1 MIQIIMMARAYQ
13 RRPSEILCIDDEYVA
28 YCIDEVAML
37 YVAKATDDKGNLKWN
52 RLRWKDDERSNNKN
66 NKELIEFIKKH
77 G

>member
-1 MIQIIMMARAYQ
+1 MARAYQ
-13 RRPSEILCIDDEYVA
+13 KKPSEILRINDEYA
-28 YCIDEVAML
+28 AFCLDEIAL
-37 YVAKATDDKGNLKWN
+37 FYETKATDDKGNLKWN